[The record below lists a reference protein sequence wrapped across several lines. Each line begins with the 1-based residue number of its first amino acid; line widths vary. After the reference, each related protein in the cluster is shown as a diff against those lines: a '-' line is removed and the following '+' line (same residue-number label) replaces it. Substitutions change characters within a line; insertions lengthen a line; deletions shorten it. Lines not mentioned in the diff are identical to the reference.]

1 MTDNHWQKRKEKKT
15 ASLPDRQDIIH
26 ADRKS
31 AFETG
36 KKTDRQRVSL
46 TYMIADRQSVRLTV
60 WIADRHTESKLDRQ
74 DSRHIDKE
82 SA

>member
-1 MTDNHWQKRKEKKT
+1 MTDDHWQKKKT
-15 ASLPDRQDIIH
+15 KRQRVYLTDRIH

-46 TYMIADRQSVRLTV
+46 TYMIADRQ
-60 WIADRHTESKLDRQ
+60 TECQLDRL
-74 DSRHIDKE
+74 DSRQAYRE
-82 SA
+82 

>member
-46 TYMIADRQSVRLTV
+46 TYMIADRQTECQLNRL
-60 WIADRHTESKLDRQ
+60 
-74 DSRHIDKE
+74 DSRQAYRE
-82 SA
+82 